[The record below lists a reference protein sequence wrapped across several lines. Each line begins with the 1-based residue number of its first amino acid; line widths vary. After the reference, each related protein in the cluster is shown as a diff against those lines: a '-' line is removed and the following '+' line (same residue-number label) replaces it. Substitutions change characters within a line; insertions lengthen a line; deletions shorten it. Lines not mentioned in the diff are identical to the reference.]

1 MTVDLL
7 RRRGVVIA
15 ALLVL
20 SLVVTGFVWAQKK
33 VDVVVDGKNLA
44 IRTLYSKPADV
55 LKQAGVTMDSRDEYR
70 MSTDRMTSGTVITVY
85 RAVPVTVSY
94 QGKTETVVMGKPTV
108 GEVAIALGITNS
120 NVKLIPGADTAVTA
134 NMQIKAVIV
143 TQQVVDQEIPIAHP
157 VIRQPDNT
165 MEKGEEHV
173 AEYGE
178 DGRKTAKVTLTY
190 EDGIQ
195 TTSEILTET
204 VIQEP
209 KAKIIRVGT
218 RDTVDTS
225 RGTMRFRRT
234 EWMEASAYLPNDGGG
249 NGVTAT
255 GIMARHGI
263 VAVDP
268 SFIPLGSRLYIP
280 GYGLALAA
288 DTGGAIRGD
297 KIDLCMEDSSD
308 AWRFGRQT
316 IKVYVLE

>member
-1 MTVDLL
+1 MTGDLL

-85 RAVPVTVSY
+85 RAVPVIVSY

-108 GEVAIALGITNS
+108 GEVATALGITNP

-134 NMQIKAVIV
+134 NMQIKAVTI
-143 TQQVVDQEIPIAHP
+143 TQQVVDQEIPIVHP

-178 DGRKTAKVTLTY
+178 DGRRAAKVKLTY
-190 EDGIQ
+190 EDGVQ
-195 TTSEILTET
+195 TASEILTET

-209 KAKIIRVGT
+209 KVKIIRVGT

-225 RGTMRFRRT
+225 RGTMRFRRA

-249 NGVTAT
+249 DGITAT

-297 KIDLCMEDSSD
+297 KIDLCMEDSGD

>member
-1 MTVDLL
+1 
-7 RRRGVVIA
+7 
-15 ALLVL
+15 
-20 SLVVTGFVWAQKK
+20 
-33 VDVVVDGKNLA
+33 
-44 IRTLYSKPADV
+44 
-55 LKQAGVTMDSRDEYR
+55 MDSRDEYR

>member
-55 LKQAGVTMDSRDEYR
+55 LKQAGVTMESRDEYR

-85 RAVPVTVSY
+85 RAVPVIVSY

-108 GEVAIALGITNS
+108 GEAATALGITNP
-120 NVKLIPGADTAVTA
+120 NVKLIPGADTVVTA
-134 NMQIKAVIV
+134 NMQIKAVTI
-143 TQQVVDQEIPIAHP
+143 TQQVVDQEIPIVHP

-178 DGRKTAKVTLTY
+178 DGRRAAKVKLTY
-190 EDGIQ
+190 EDGVQ
-195 TTSEILTET
+195 TASEILTET

-209 KAKIIRVGT
+209 KVKIIRVGT

-225 RGTMRFRRT
+225 RGTMRFRRA

-249 NGVTAT
+249 DGITAT

-297 KIDLCMEDSSD
+297 KIDLCMEDSGD

>member
-1 MTVDLL
+1 MTGDLL

-85 RAVPVTVSY
+85 RAVPVIVSY

-108 GEVAIALGITNS
+108 GEVATALGITNP
-120 NVKLIPGADTAVTA
+120 NVKLIPGADTVVTA
-134 NMQIKAVIV
+134 NMQIKAVTI
-143 TQQVVDQEIPIAHP
+143 TQQVVDQEIPIVHP

-178 DGRKTAKVTLTY
+178 DGRRAAKVKLTY
-190 EDGIQ
+190 EDGVQ
-195 TTSEILTET
+195 TASEILTET

-209 KAKIIRVGT
+209 KVKIIRVGT

-225 RGTMRFRRT
+225 RGTMRFRRA

-249 NGVTAT
+249 DGITAT

-297 KIDLCMEDSSD
+297 KIDLCMEDSGD

>member
-1 MTVDLL
+1 MTGDLL

-44 IRTLYSKPADV
+44 IRTLYSKPTDV

-85 RAVPVTVSY
+85 RAVPVAVSY

-108 GEVAIALGITNS
+108 GEVAVALGITNP

-134 NMQIKAVIV
+134 NMQIKAVTI
-143 TQQVVDQEIPIAHP
+143 TQQVVDQEIPIVHP

-178 DGRKTAKVTLTY
+178 DGRRAAKVKLTY
-190 EDGIQ
+190 EDGVQ
-195 TTSEILTET
+195 TASEILTET

-225 RGTMRFRRT
+225 RGTMRFRRA

-249 NGVTAT
+249 DGITAT

-297 KIDLCMEDSSD
+297 KIDLCMEDSGD